1 MSLHDAPIYLKK
13 NSVQRIAV
21 TATGAATAIREDLRG
36 PGWVRVKAVGADV
49 QCYFGL
55 TGDTVTLNETSSVA
69 AQGWDI
75 LDGQAEDFLL
85 TSETH
90 LVWDATAAGYVVLM
104 KTNKPVGQ

>member
-13 NSVQRIAV
+13 NSIQRIAV
-21 TATGAATAIREDLRG
+21 SATGSVTAIREDLRG

-49 QCYFGL
+49 QCYFGAG
-55 TGDTVTLNETSSVA
+55 TDTVTLNETSTA
-69 AQGWDI
+69 AAMGYDI

-90 LVWDATAAGYVVLM
+90 LVWDASAAGYVVIM